1 MARHYIGEINRQD
14 IRYRDLFGIPGASP
28 EPSNVF
34 AGDVGGEC
42 PLCSNNIVR
51 STTRAFLVVSISD
64 DPLSCSSA
72 ALSKPQSGAF
82 ACTRHSRLIRSIAEI
97 VV

>member
-1 MARHYIGEINRQD
+1 MRPLVSFGREWPLHHIGEINRQD
-14 IRYRDLFGIPGASP
+14 VRYRDLFGVTGASS

-42 PLCSNNIVR
+42 SFCSNNIVR

-72 ALSKPQSGAF
+72 ALSEP
-82 ACTRHSRLIRSIAEI
+82 
-97 VV
+97 